1 MNSSVSAKIVRIT
14 YAKIAAPI
22 QNKAM
27 IVNIFR
33 RFYRGGGG
41 GMGGIPIKC
50 TFDKTII
57 VVDLQHLHQE
67 KE

>member
-22 QNKAM
+22 QNKTM
-27 IVNIFR
+27 IAPISR
-33 RFYRGGGG
+33 RLYREGGGG
-41 GMGGIPIKC
+41 HPNKMH
-50 TFDKTII
+50 FHKTII